1 MKGSTHFVVGMASA
15 LAITHPQTV
24 TGVITAMTSGA
35 IGGWIVDI
43 DVRNRESSGSD
54 ETKRK
59 KVYDAIIDALFILA
73 FIVVDFFIGKGMCQ
87 YVIDNWGI
95 VVEGA
100 LFGILITLLIGFN
113 TTHRTFTHSFLA
125 MAIFTAL
132 MYFFCRP
139 AAIPFLIG
147 YASHLVADL
156 FNKQGPQL
164 FFPFKWK
171 PCLKRCESKNRK
183 VNDVLFWISLAI
195 SIALGAYLFSK
206 NMTGVYDTSNFI
218 NTLTN
223 SKIFGLNTLQ
233 IYLIFI
239 NTLTFLGFQRNHR
252 SFLEDV
258 QDAYEND
265 VEYDDED
272 YDTPESRFEV
282 WLLNFLVFIGG
293 GVGMLASLVI
303 NLQYPAKYN
312 GNWWAFCYTSILF
325 WFTVYL
331 IVCNPFGYELG
342 EIYWVST
349 NHFPLYIYILGINAV
364 SALVMF
370 SFRKRRFGEM
380 DFKHTLILLLGAL
393 GGTIGCISM
402 VFYLKKR
409 RAYFYVL
416 TGFFM
421 MLISQIVFVVYI
433 LSAGVI

>member
-1 MKGSTHFVVGMASA
+1 MKGSTHFVVGIASA

-54 ETKRK
+54 ETKREK
-59 KVYDAIIDALFILA
+59 FYDAIIDTLFILA

-156 FNKQGPQL
+156 FNKRGPQL

-171 PCLKRCESKNRK
+171 PCFKLCKSDDRK
-183 VNDVLFWISLAI
+183 VNGAIFWVSLAI
-195 SIALGAYLFSK
+195 SVALGAYLFSK
-206 NMTGVYDTSNFI
+206 NMTKVYETSDFI
-218 NTLTN
+218 NVLT
-223 SKIFGLNTLQ
+223 SRKIFGLNTLQ

-239 NTLTFLGFQRNHR
+239 NVLTFLGFQRNHR
-252 SFLEDV
+252 KFVDNV
-258 QDAYEND
+258 WDAYERG

-272 YDTPESRFEV
+272 YDTPELRFEV
-282 WLLNFLVFIGG
+282 WLLDFLAFIGG
-293 GVGMLASLVI
+293 GLGMFVSLVI
-303 NLQYPAKYN
+303 NLELPKAYN
-312 GNWWAFCYTSILF
+312 GVWWAFCYTSILF
-325 WFTVYL
+325 WFTVYCY
-331 IVCNPFGYELG
+331 VCNPFGYSLG
-342 EIYWVST
+342 EINWLST
-349 NHFPLYIYILGINAV
+349 SHFLLYVYVLGINVV
-364 SALVMF
+364 SALVLF
-370 SFRKRRFGEM
+370 SLRNRSLEEDSFW
-380 DFKHTLILLLGAL
+380 HTTIFLLGAL
-393 GGTIGCISM
+393 GGTISSIPM
-402 VFYLKKR
+402 VFYINRKGTFFF
-409 RAYFYVL
+409 AVM
-416 TGFFM
+416 GFM
-421 MLISQIVFVVYI
+421 VMLISQIVFVMYM
-433 LSAGVI
+433 LSAGVV